1 MRHER
6 GEKSP
11 SNFTHSGGR
20 ASSAGLNPKNLSA
33 RRSYLAITAAHIK
46 IMKGAKMANYDFV
59 VAVGGAPGQG
69 IDTVGKS
76 MSQICARH
84 GLHVF
89 TYSAYQ
95 SLIRGG
101 HTFLTIRISS
111 EPVANHGDKIDLVI
125 ALDRNSLEKHLPHVA
140 PGGAIIYNSDD
151 VKQAPER
158 EDIQLCPI
166 SYKELSDNTD
176 RKKLM
181 LNICMFGVAL
191 NMVGGDLAVL
201 EDIITLTFLKRK
213 GQAITDA
220 NLAVARA
227 GYNHAAAHFN
237 PFEAQFTKQEPLAF
251 VDGNSAMAM
260 GGAAAGVKFYCAY
273 PMSPSTGVLKW
284 MADNAR
290 DLSIMVRQCEDE
302 ISVINM
308 VIGAAHAGC
317 RAMCATSGGG
327 FALMTEAIGSAG
339 MMEIPIVVINVQR
352 GGPSTGLPTKT
363 EQGDLWQLLGASQG
377 DFPKIIVSP
386 TSIMDGFDTIPELFN
401 LVDKF
406 QCPGMVLS
414 DLTLSMGFTTFAPE
428 SVNWQPKIDRGEL
441 ITGAAQTNGD
451 YLRYQI
457 TDSGISPRA
466 IPGTPGHVHVVATDD
481 HDEDGGLISD
491 EFTNPHKRRDI
502 MDKRQRKME
511 GIAAQLPPPTLEGPE
526 DAEITL
532 IGWGSTHSVIGE
544 AAQQLTEAGMPTNH
558 IHFKWL
564 YPIDEDAVNAVLD
577 KAAHAVVVECN
588 YTGQFARFLR
598 GETGFKAAGHIRK
611 YDGEPF
617 MPHHIVEGAR
627 ELFGGKAGVYVPY
640 QEIVV

>member
-1 MRHER
+1 M
-6 GEKSP
+6 
-11 SNFTHSGGR
+11 
-20 ASSAGLNPKNLSA
+20 
-33 RRSYLAITAAHIK
+33 
-46 IMKGAKMANYDFV
+46 AKYDFV
-59 VAVGGAPGQG
+59 IAVGGAPGQG

-101 HTFLTIRISS
+101 HTFLTVRISS
-111 EPVANHGDKIDLVI
+111 EPVANHGDKIDLII
-125 ALDRNSLEKHLPHVA
+125 ALDRNSLETHLPHVA

-151 VKQAPER
+151 VKAAPER
-158 EDIQLCPI
+158 DDIQLCPI
-166 SYKELSDNTD
+166 SYKELSNGAD

-191 NMVGGDLAVL
+191 KLVGGDLSVL
-201 EDIITLTFLKRK
+201 EDIINLTFLKRK
-213 GQAITDA
+213 GQAVADA
-220 NLAVARA
+220 NIGVARA
-227 GYNHAAAHFN
+227 GYDHAAEHFTA
-237 PFEAQFTKQEPLAF
+237 FEAQFIKQKPLAF

-260 GGAAAGVKFYCAY
+260 GGAAAGVKFYAAY
-273 PMSPSTGVLKW
+273 PMSPSTGVLHW
-284 MADNAR
+284 MAQNAR
-290 DLSIMVRQCEDE
+290 NLNIMVRQCEDE
-302 ISVINM
+302 ISVVNM
-308 VIGAAHAGC
+308 VIGAAHAGA

-327 FALMTEAIGSAG
+327 FALMSEAIGSAG

-363 EQGDLWQLLGASQG
+363 EQGDLWQILGASQG
-377 DFPKIIVSP
+377 DFPKIIVAP
-386 TSIMDGFDTIPELFN
+386 TSIMDGFDSIPEIFN

-414 DLTLSMGFTTFAPE
+414 DLTLSMGFTTFEPE
-428 SVNWQPKIDRGEL
+428 SINWEPEIDRGAL
-441 ITGAAQTNGD
+441 ISGPVQPEGE

-466 IPGTPGHVHVVATDD
+466 VPGTPGHVHVVATDD
-481 HDEDGGLISD
+481 HDEDGTLISD

-502 MDKRQRKME
+502 MEKRQRKMD
-511 GIAAQLPPPTLEGPE
+511 GILELLPPPTLEGPE

-532 IGWGSTHSVIGE
+532 VGWGSTLSVIGE
-544 AAQQLTEAGMPTNH
+544 AAALLTEAGIPTNH

-564 YPIDEDAVNAVLD
+564 YPMDEDAVNAVLD
-577 KAAHAVVVECN
+577 KSAHAIVVECN

-598 GETGFKAAGHIRK
+598 GETGFTADGHIRK

-617 MPHHIVEGAR
+617 MPHHIVDGAR
-627 ELFGGKAGVYVPY
+627 ELLTGKTDLYVPY

>member
-1 MRHER
+1 M
-6 GEKSP
+6 
-11 SNFTHSGGR
+11 
-20 ASSAGLNPKNLSA
+20 
-33 RRSYLAITAAHIK
+33 
-46 IMKGAKMANYDFV
+46 AKYDFV
-59 VAVGGAPGQG
+59 IAVGGAPGQG

-84 GLHVF
+84 GLHVY

-101 HTFLTIRISS
+101 HTFLTVRISS
-111 EPVANHGDKIDLVI
+111 EPVANHGDKIDMII
-125 ALDRNSLEKHLPHVA
+125 AMDRNSLEKHLPHVA
-140 PGGAIIYNSDD
+140 PGGALIYNSDD
-151 VKQAPER
+151 VKAAPAR
-158 EDIQLCPI
+158 DDIQLCPI
-166 SYKELSDNTD
+166 SYKELSNNTD
-176 RKKLM
+176 RIKLM

-191 NMVGGDLAVL
+191 KMIGGDLQVL
-201 EDIITLTFLKRK
+201 EDILNLTFGRK
-213 GQAITDA
+213 GQEVVDA
-220 NLAVARA
+220 NVGVARA
-227 GYNHAAAHFN
+227 GYNYAAEHFTA
-237 PFEAQFTKQEPLAF
+237 FEMQIEKQEPKLAF
-251 VDGNSAMAM
+251 VDGNAAMAM
-260 GGAAAGVKFYCAY
+260 GGAAAGVKFYAAY
-273 PMSPSTGVLKW
+273 PMSPSTGVLHW
-284 MADNAR
+284 MAANAR
-290 DLSIMVRQCEDE
+290 NLGIMVRQCEDE

-308 VIGAAHAGC
+308 VIGAAHAGS

-327 FALMTEAIGSAG
+327 FALMSEAIGSAG

-414 DLTLSMGFTTFAPE
+414 DLTLSMGFTTFDPDTI
-428 SVNWQPKIDRGEL
+428 NWQPEIDRGEFISGPVEL
-441 ITGAAQTNGD
+441 DGE
-451 YLRYQI
+451 YLRYAI

-466 IPGTPGHVHVVATDD
+466 IPGTPGHMHVVATDD

-502 MDKRQRKME
+502 MEKRQRKME
-511 GIAAQLPPPTLEGPE
+511 GIAERLPPPTFEGPE
-526 DAEITL
+526 DAEVTL

-544 AAQQLTEAGMPTNH
+544 AAQMLTEAGISTNH

-564 YPIDEDAVNAVLD
+564 YPMDEDAINEVLA
-577 KAAHAVVVECN
+577 KSAYSIIVECN

-598 GETGFKAAGHIRK
+598 GETGFKADSHIRK

-617 MPHHIVEGAR
+617 MPHHVADGAR
-627 ELFGGKAGVYVPY
+627 ELLKSKTDLYVPY

>member
-1 MRHER
+1 M
-6 GEKSP
+6 
-11 SNFTHSGGR
+11 
-20 ASSAGLNPKNLSA
+20 
-33 RRSYLAITAAHIK
+33 
-46 IMKGAKMANYDFV
+46 AKYDFV
-59 VAVGGAPGQG
+59 IAVGGAPGQG

-84 GLHVF
+84 GLHVY

-101 HTFLTIRISS
+101 HTFLTVRISS
-111 EPVANHGDKIDLVI
+111 EPVANHGDKIDMII
-125 ALDRNSLEKHLPHVA
+125 ALDRNSLETHVPHVA

-151 VKQAPER
+151 VKAAPER
-158 EDIQLCPI
+158 DDIQFCPI
-166 SYKELSDNTD
+166 SYRELSNNTD

-191 NMVGGDLAVL
+191 KMAGGDLAVL
-201 EDIITLTFLKRK
+201 EDILELTFLKRK
-213 GQAITDA
+213 GQAVVDA
-220 NLAVARA
+220 NVAVARA
-227 GYNHAAAHFN
+227 GYDYAAEHFTA
-237 PFEAQFTKQEPLAF
+237 FEAQFIKQQPLAF

-260 GGAAAGVKFYCAY
+260 GGAAAGVKFYAAY
-273 PMSPSTGVLKW
+273 PMSPSTGVLHW
-284 MADNAR
+284 MAQNAR
-290 DLSIMVRQCEDE
+290 NLNIMVRQCEDE
-302 ISVINM
+302 ISVVNM
-308 VIGAAHAGC
+308 IIGAAHAGT

-327 FALMTEAIGSAG
+327 FALMSEAIGSAG

-363 EQGDLWQLLGASQG
+363 EQGDLWQILGASQG
-377 DFPKIIVSP
+377 DFPKIVAAP
-386 TSIMDGFDTIPELFN
+386 TSIMDGFDTIPEIFN
-401 LVDKF
+401 LADKF

-414 DLTLSMGFTTFAPE
+414 DLTLSMGFTTFDPE
-428 SVNWQPKIDRGEL
+428 SVNWQPEIDRGSL
-441 ITGAAQTNGD
+441 ISGPVQPDGE
-451 YLRYQI
+451 YLRYEI

-481 HDEDGGLISD
+481 HDEDGTLISD

-502 MDKRQRKME
+502 MEKRQRKMD
-511 GIAAQLPPPTLEGPE
+511 GILELLPPPTLEGPE
-526 DAEITL
+526 DAQVTL

-544 AAQQLTEAGMPTNH
+544 AAAQLTEAGIPTNH

-564 YPIDEDAVNAVLD
+564 YPMDEDAINEVLA
-577 KAAHAVVVECN
+577 KSAHSIVVECN

-598 GETGFKAAGHIRK
+598 GETGFTADGHIRK

-617 MPHHIVEGAR
+617 MPHHIADGAR
-627 ELFGGKAGVYVPY
+627 ELLTSKTDLYVPY

>member
-1 MRHER
+1 M
-6 GEKSP
+6 
-11 SNFTHSGGR
+11 
-20 ASSAGLNPKNLSA
+20 
-33 RRSYLAITAAHIK
+33 
-46 IMKGAKMANYDFV
+46 AKYDFV
-59 VAVGGAPGQG
+59 IAVGGAPGQG

-84 GLHVF
+84 GLHVY

-101 HTFLTIRISS
+101 HTFLTVRISS
-111 EPVANHGDKIDLVI
+111 EPVANHGDKIDMII
-125 ALDRNSLEKHLPHVA
+125 AMDRNSLETHLQNVA
-140 PGGAIIYNSDD
+140 PGGALIYNSDD
-151 VKQAPER
+151 VKAAPAR
-158 EDIQLCPI
+158 DDIQLCPI
-166 SYKELSDNTD
+166 SYKELSNNTD
-176 RKKLM
+176 RIKLM

-191 NMVGGDLAVL
+191 KMIGGDLQVL
-201 EDIITLTFLKRK
+201 EDILNLTFGRK
-213 GQAITDA
+213 GQEVVDA
-220 NLAVARA
+220 NVGVARA
-227 GYNHAAAHFN
+227 GYNYAAEHFTA
-237 PFEAQFTKQEPLAF
+237 FEMQIEKQEPKLAF
-251 VDGNSAMAM
+251 VDGNAAMAM
-260 GGAAAGVKFYCAY
+260 GGAAAGVKFYAAY
-273 PMSPSTGVLKW
+273 PMSPSTGVLHW
-284 MADNAR
+284 MAANAR
-290 DLSIMVRQCEDE
+290 NLGIMVRQCEDE

-308 VIGAAHAGC
+308 VIGAAHAGS

-327 FALMTEAIGSAG
+327 FALMSEAIGSAG

-414 DLTLSMGFTTFAPE
+414 DLTLSMGFTTFDPDTI
-428 SVNWQPKIDRGEL
+428 NWQPEIDRGEL
-441 ITGAAQTNGD
+441 INDPIELDGE
-451 YLRYQI
+451 YLRYAI

-466 IPGTPGHVHVVATDD
+466 IPGTPGHMHVVATDD

-502 MDKRQRKME
+502 MEKRQRKME
-511 GIAAQLPPPTLEGPE
+511 GIAELLPPPTLEGPE
-526 DAEITL
+526 DAEVTL
-532 IGWGSTHSVIGE
+532 IGWGSTHSVISE
-544 AAQQLTEAGMPTNH
+544 AAQQLTEAGIATNH

-564 YPIDEDAVNAVLD
+564 YPMDEDAVNEVLS
-577 KAAHAVVVECN
+577 KSAHAIIVECN

-598 GETGFKAAGHIRK
+598 GETGFKADGHIRK

-627 ELFGGKAGVYVPY
+627 ELLEEKTDLYVPY

>member
-1 MRHER
+1 M
-6 GEKSP
+6 
-11 SNFTHSGGR
+11 
-20 ASSAGLNPKNLSA
+20 
-33 RRSYLAITAAHIK
+33 
-46 IMKGAKMANYDFV
+46 AKYDFV
-59 VAVGGAPGQG
+59 IAVGGAPGQG

-84 GLHVF
+84 GLHVY

-101 HTFLTIRISS
+101 HTFLTVRISS
-111 EPVANHGDKIDLVI
+111 EPVANHGDEIDLI
-125 ALDRNSLEKHLPHVA
+125 LAFDTNSLEKHLENVK

-151 VKQAPER
+151 IKKEKPER
-158 EDIQLCPI
+158 DDIQLCPI
-166 SYKELSDNTD
+166 SYKELSDGTD

-191 NMVGGDLAVL
+191 NMVGGDLSVL
-201 EDIITLTFLKRK
+201 EDIINLTFLKRK
-213 GQAITDA
+213 GQAVADA

-227 GYNHAAAHFN
+227 GYNYAAENFT
-237 PFEAQFTKQEPLAF
+237 PFEAQFIKQEPLAF

-273 PMSPSTGVLKW
+273 PMSPSTGVLHW
-284 MADNAR
+284 MAQNAR
-290 DLSIMVRQCEDE
+290 DLNIMVRQCEDE
-302 ISVINM
+302 ISVVNM

-377 DFPKIIVSP
+377 DFPKIIVAP
-386 TSIMDGFDTIPELFN
+386 ISIMDGFDVIPELFN

-406 QCPGMVLS
+406 QCPGMVLT
-414 DLTLSMGFTTFAPE
+414 DLTLSMGFTTFAPD
-428 SVNWQPKIDRGEL
+428 SINWQPEIDRGEL
-441 ITGAAQTNGD
+441 ITELGEMDSQ
-451 YLRYQI
+451 YLRYKI
-457 TDSGISPRA
+457 TDSGVSPRA
-466 IPGTPGHVHVVATDD
+466 IPGTPGHMHVVATDD
-481 HDEDGGLISD
+481 HDEEGILISD
-491 EFTNPHKRRDI
+491 EFTDPHKRRDI
-502 MDKRQRKME
+502 MEKRQRKMD
-511 GIAAQLPPPTLEGPE
+511 GIVELLPPPTLEGPE
-526 DAEITL
+526 DAEVTL
-532 IGWGSTHSVIGE
+532 IGWGSTHSVISE
-544 AAQQLTEAGMPTNH
+544 ATQKLTEDGITTNH

-564 YPIDEDAVNAVLD
+564 YPMDEDAVNEVLA
-577 KAAHAVVVECN
+577 KSGHAIIVECN

-598 GETGFKAAGHIRK
+598 GETGFKADGHIRK

-617 MPHHIVEGAR
+617 MPHHLADGVR
-627 ELFGGKAGVYVPY
+627 ELLIGKTDLYVPY

>member
-1 MRHER
+1 M
-6 GEKSP
+6 
-11 SNFTHSGGR
+11 
-20 ASSAGLNPKNLSA
+20 
-33 RRSYLAITAAHIK
+33 
-46 IMKGAKMANYDFV
+46 AKYDFV
-59 VAVGGAPGQG
+59 IAVGGAPGQG

-84 GLHVF
+84 GLHVY

-101 HTFLTIRISS
+101 HTFLTVRISS
-111 EPVANHGDKIDLVI
+111 EPVANHGDKIDMII
-125 ALDRNSLEKHLPHVA
+125 ALDRNSLETHVPHVA

-151 VKQAPER
+151 VKAAPER
-158 EDIQLCPI
+158 DDIQFCPI
-166 SYKELSDNTD
+166 SYRELSNNTD

-191 NMVGGDLAVL
+191 KMVGGDLAVL
-201 EDIITLTFLKRK
+201 EDILELTFLKRK
-213 GQAITDA
+213 GQAVVDA
-220 NLAVARA
+220 NVAVASA
-227 GYNHAAAHFN
+227 GYDYAAEHFTA
-237 PFEAQFTKQEPLAF
+237 FEAQFIKQQPLAF

-260 GGAAAGVKFYCAY
+260 GGAAAGVKFYAAY
-273 PMSPSTGVLKW
+273 PMSPSTGVLHW
-284 MADNAR
+284 MAQNAR
-290 DLSIMVRQCEDE
+290 NLNIMVRQCEDE
-302 ISVINM
+302 ISVVNM
-308 VIGAAHAGC
+308 IIGAAHAGT

-327 FALMTEAIGSAG
+327 FALMSEAIGSAG

-363 EQGDLWQLLGASQG
+363 EQGDLWQILGASQG
-377 DFPKIIVSP
+377 DFPKIVAAP
-386 TSIMDGFDTIPELFN
+386 TSIMDGFDTIPEIFN
-401 LVDKF
+401 LADKF

-414 DLTLSMGFTTFAPE
+414 DLTLSMGFTTFDPE
-428 SVNWQPKIDRGEL
+428 SVNWQPEIDRGSL
-441 ITGAAQTNGD
+441 ISGPAQPDGE
-451 YLRYQI
+451 YLRYEI

-481 HDEDGGLISD
+481 HDEDGTLISD

-502 MDKRQRKME
+502 MEKRQRKMD
-511 GIAAQLPPPTLEGPE
+511 GILELLPPPTLEGPE
-526 DAEITL
+526 DAQVTL

-544 AAQQLTEAGMPTNH
+544 AAEQLTEAGIPTNH

-564 YPIDEDAVNAVLD
+564 YPMDEDAISEVLA
-577 KAAHAVVVECN
+577 KSAHSIVVECN

-598 GETGFKAAGHIRK
+598 GETGFTADGHIRK

-617 MPHHIVEGAR
+617 MPHHIADGAR
-627 ELFGGKAGVYVPY
+627 ELLTSKTDLYVPY

>member
-1 MRHER
+1 M
-6 GEKSP
+6 
-11 SNFTHSGGR
+11 
-20 ASSAGLNPKNLSA
+20 
-33 RRSYLAITAAHIK
+33 
-46 IMKGAKMANYDFV
+46 AKYDFV
-59 VAVGGAPGQG
+59 IAVGGAPGQG

-84 GLHVF
+84 GLHVY

-101 HTFLTIRISS
+101 HTFLTVRISS
-111 EPVANHGDKIDLVI
+111 EPVANHGDKIDMII
-125 ALDRNSLEKHLPHVA
+125 AMDRNSLETHLQNVA
-140 PGGAIIYNSDD
+140 PGGALIYNSDD
-151 VKQAPER
+151 VKAAPAR
-158 EDIQLCPI
+158 DDIQLCPI
-166 SYKELSDNTD
+166 SYKELSNNTD
-176 RKKLM
+176 RIKLM

-191 NMVGGDLAVL
+191 KMIGGDLQVL
-201 EDIITLTFLKRK
+201 EDILNLTFGRK
-213 GQAITDA
+213 GQEVVDA
-220 NLAVARA
+220 NVGVARA
-227 GYNHAAAHFN
+227 GYNYAAEHFTA
-237 PFEAQFTKQEPLAF
+237 FEMQIEKQEPKLAF
-251 VDGNSAMAM
+251 VDGNAAMAM
-260 GGAAAGVKFYCAY
+260 GGAAAGVKFYAAY
-273 PMSPSTGVLKW
+273 PMSPSTGVLHW
-284 MADNAR
+284 MAANAR
-290 DLSIMVRQCEDE
+290 NLGIMVRQCEDE

-308 VIGAAHAGC
+308 VIGAAHAGS

-327 FALMTEAIGSAG
+327 FALMSEAIGSAG

-414 DLTLSMGFTTFAPE
+414 DLTLSMGFTTFDPDTI
-428 SVNWQPKIDRGEL
+428 NWQPEIDRGEL
-441 ITGAAQTNGD
+441 INDPIELDGE
-451 YLRYQI
+451 YLRYAI

-466 IPGTPGHVHVVATDD
+466 IPGTPGHMHVVATDD

-502 MDKRQRKME
+502 MEKRQRKME
-511 GIAAQLPPPTLEGPE
+511 GIAELLPPPTLEGPE
-526 DAEITL
+526 DAEVTL
-532 IGWGSTHSVIGE
+532 IGWGSTHSVISE
-544 AAQQLTEAGMPTNH
+544 AAQQLTEAGIATNH

-564 YPIDEDAVNAVLD
+564 YPMDEDAVNEVLA
-577 KAAHAVVVECN
+577 KSAYSIIVECN

-598 GETGFKAAGHIRK
+598 GETGFKADGHIRK

-617 MPHHIVEGAR
+617 MPHHVADGAR
-627 ELFGGKAGVYVPY
+627 ELLKSKTDLYVPY

>member
-1 MRHER
+1 M
-6 GEKSP
+6 
-11 SNFTHSGGR
+11 
-20 ASSAGLNPKNLSA
+20 
-33 RRSYLAITAAHIK
+33 
-46 IMKGAKMANYDFV
+46 AKYDFV
-59 VAVGGAPGQG
+59 VAIGGAPGQG
-69 IDTVGKS
+69 IDTLGLS
-76 MSQICARH
+76 LGRICARY

-101 HTFLTIRISS
+101 HTFLTLRISS
-111 EPVANHGDKIDLVI
+111 EPVANHGDEIDLII
-125 ALDRNSLEKHLPHVA
+125 ALDRNSIETHLPHVR
-140 PGGAIIYNSDD
+140 PGGALIYNSDD

-158 EDIQLCPI
+158 DDIQLCPI
-166 SYKELSDNTD
+166 PYKEFSSSIEDRTLQKRCLNTC
-176 RKKLM
+176 M
-181 LNICMFGVAL
+181 LGATLGI
-191 NMVGGDLAVL
+191 VGADLKVL
-201 EDIITLTFLKRK
+201 EEIIIGALLKRK
-213 GQAITDA
+213 GQEVVDA
-220 NLAVARA
+220 NIMVATA
-227 GYNHAAAHFN
+227 GYEQAVENFT
-237 PFEAQFTKQEPLAF
+237 PFDAKFEKQEPALAF
-251 VDGNSAMAM
+251 VDGNGAMAM

-273 PMSPSTGVLKW
+273 PMSPSTGVLHW
-284 MADNAR
+284 MAANAR
-290 DLSIMVRQCEDE
+290 NLNIMVRQCEDE

-327 FALMTEAIGSAG
+327 FALMSEAIGSAA

-377 DFPKIIVSP
+377 DFPKIIVAP

-414 DLTLSMGFTTFAPE
+414 DLTLSMGYTTFVPD
-428 SVNWQPKIDRGEL
+428 SINWQPEIDRGEL
-441 ITGAAQTNGD
+441 ITDLGQMD
-451 YLRYQI
+451 EEYLRYQI

-466 IPGTPGHVHVVATDD
+466 LPGTPGHMHVVATDD

-502 MDKRQRKME
+502 MEKRQRKMD
-511 GIAAQLPPPTLEGPE
+511 GIVELLPPPTLEGPE
-526 DAEITL
+526 DAEVTL
-532 IGWGSTHSVIGE
+532 IGWGSTHGVISE
-544 AAQQLTEAGMPTNH
+544 AVQLLTEEGITTNH
-558 IHFKWL
+558 IQFKWL
-564 YPIDEDAVNAVLD
+564 YPMDEDAVNEVLA
-577 KAAHAVVVECN
+577 KSGHAVIVECN

-598 GETGFKAAGHIRK
+598 GETGFKADGHIRK

-617 MPHHIVEGAR
+617 MPHHIADGIR
-627 ELFGGKAGVYVPY
+627 ELLIGKTDLYVPY

>member
-1 MRHER
+1 M
-6 GEKSP
+6 
-11 SNFTHSGGR
+11 
-20 ASSAGLNPKNLSA
+20 
-33 RRSYLAITAAHIK
+33 
-46 IMKGAKMANYDFV
+46 AKYDFV

-69 IDTVGKS
+69 IETLGKS
-76 MSQICARH
+76 LGQFCARY

-111 EPVANHGDKIDLVI
+111 EPVTNHGDEIDLII
-125 ALDRNSLEKHLPHVA
+125 ALDRNSLEKHIPHVR
-140 PGGAIIYNSDD
+140 PGGTLIYNSDD
-151 VKQAPER
+151 VKKQAPER
-158 EDIQLCPI
+158 DDIQLCPVP
-166 SYKELSDNTD
+166 YKEFSSGIED
-176 RKKLM
+176 RKLQRACLNTCM
-181 LNICMFGVAL
+181 LGAAL
-191 NMVGGDLAVL
+191 NLVGADLKVL
-201 EDIITLTFLKRK
+201 EEMIINAFLKRK
-213 GQAITDA
+213 GQETVDA
-220 NLAVARA
+220 NITVATA
-227 GYNHAAAHFN
+227 GYKHAAENFT
-237 PFEAQFTKQEPLAF
+237 PFDTQFVKQEPALAF
-251 VDGNSAMAM
+251 GEGNGMMAM
-260 GGAAAGVKFYCAY
+260 GGAAAGVKFYSAY
-273 PMSPSTGVLKW
+273 PMSPSTGVLRW
-284 MADNAR
+284 MALNAR
-290 DLSIMVRQCEDE
+290 SLGIMVRQCEDE

-327 FALMTEAIGSAG
+327 FALMSEAIGSAA

-377 DFPKIIVSP
+377 DFPKIIVAP

-414 DLTLSMGFTTFAPE
+414 DLTLGMGYTTFDPD
-428 SVNWQPKIDRGEL
+428 SINWQPKIDRGEL
-441 ITGAAQTNGD
+441 ITEPGETD
-451 YLRYQI
+451 DEYLRFQI

-502 MDKRQRKME
+502 MEKRQRKMD
-511 GIAAQLPPPTLEGPE
+511 GIVKLLPPPTLEGPE
-526 DAEITL
+526 DAEVTL
-532 IGWGSTHSVIGE
+532 IGWGSTHGVISE
-544 AAQQLTEAGMPTNH
+544 AAQALTVEGIVTNH
-558 IHFKWL
+558 IQFKWL
-564 YPIDEDAVNAVLD
+564 YPIDEDVINELLA
-577 KAAHAVVVECN
+577 KSAHAIIVECN

-598 GETGFKAAGHIRK
+598 GETGFKADGHIRK

-617 MPHHIVEGAR
+617 MPHHIVDGTR
-627 ELFGGKAGVYVPY
+627 ELLIGKTELYVPY

>member
-1 MRHER
+1 M
-6 GEKSP
+6 
-11 SNFTHSGGR
+11 
-20 ASSAGLNPKNLSA
+20 
-33 RRSYLAITAAHIK
+33 
-46 IMKGAKMANYDFV
+46 AKYDFV
-59 VAVGGAPGQG
+59 IAVGGAPGQG

-101 HTFLTIRISS
+101 HTFLTVRISS
-111 EPVANHGDKIDLVI
+111 EPVANHGDKIDLII
-125 ALDRNSLEKHLPHVA
+125 ALDRNSLETHLPHVA

-151 VKQAPER
+151 VKAVPER
-158 EDIQLCPI
+158 DGIQLCPI
-166 SYKELSDNTD
+166 SYKELSNGTD

-191 NMVGGDLAVL
+191 KLVGGDLTVL
-201 EDIITLTFLKRK
+201 DDIINLTFLKRK
-213 GQAITDA
+213 GQAVADA
-220 NLAVARA
+220 NIAVARA
-227 GYNHAAAHFN
+227 GYDYAAEHYTA
-237 PFEAQFTKQEPLAF
+237 FEAQFIKQQPLAF

-260 GGAAAGVKFYCAY
+260 GGAAAGVKFYAAY
-273 PMSPSTGVLKW
+273 PMSPSTGVLHW
-284 MADNAR
+284 MAQNAR
-290 DLSIMVRQCEDE
+290 NLSIMVRQCEDE
-302 ISVINM
+302 ISVVNM

-327 FALMTEAIGSAG
+327 FALMSEAIGSAG
-339 MMEIPIVVINVQR
+339 MMEIPMVVINVQR

-363 EQGDLWQLLGASQG
+363 EQGDLWQILGASQG
-377 DFPKIIVSP
+377 DFPKIVVAP
-386 TSIMDGFDTIPELFN
+386 TSIMDGFDTIPEIFN
-401 LVDKF
+401 LADKF

-414 DLTLSMGFTTFAPE
+414 DLTLSMGFTTFDPA
-428 SVNWQPKIDRGEL
+428 SVNWQPEIDRGAL
-441 ITGAAQTNGD
+441 ISEPVQPDGE
-451 YLRYQI
+451 YLRYEI

-466 IPGTPGHVHVVATDD
+466 LPGTPGHVHVVTTDD
-481 HDEDGGLISD
+481 HDEDGTLISD

-502 MDKRQRKME
+502 MEKRQRKMD
-511 GIAAQLPPPTLEGPE
+511 GIIELLPPPTLEGPE
-526 DAEITL
+526 DAQITL

-544 AAQQLTEAGMPTNH
+544 AAELLTEAGIPTNH

-564 YPIDEDAVNAVLD
+564 YPMDEDAVNEVLA
-577 KAAHAVVVECN
+577 KSAHSIVVECN

-598 GETGFKAAGHIRK
+598 GETGFTANGHIRK

-617 MPHHIVEGAR
+617 VPHHIADGAR
-627 ELFGGKAGVYVPY
+627 ELLTSKIDLYIPY

>member
-1 MRHER
+1 M
-6 GEKSP
+6 
-11 SNFTHSGGR
+11 
-20 ASSAGLNPKNLSA
+20 
-33 RRSYLAITAAHIK
+33 
-46 IMKGAKMANYDFV
+46 AKYDFV
-59 VAVGGAPGQG
+59 IAVGGAPGQG

-84 GLHVF
+84 GLHVY

-101 HTFLTIRISS
+101 HTFLTVRISS
-111 EPVANHGDKIDLVI
+111 EPVANHGDKIDMII
-125 ALDRNSLEKHLPHVA
+125 AMDRNSVETHLQNVA
-140 PGGAIIYNSDD
+140 PGGALIYNSDD
-151 VKQAPER
+151 VKAAPAR
-158 EDIQLCPI
+158 DDIQLCPI
-166 SYKELSDNTD
+166 SYKELSNNTD
-176 RKKLM
+176 RIKRM

-191 NMVGGDLAVL
+191 KMIGGDLQIL
-201 EDIITLTFLKRK
+201 EDILNLRFGRK
-213 GQAITDA
+213 GQEVVDA
-220 NLAVARA
+220 NVGVARA
-227 GYNHAAAHFN
+227 GYNYAVEHFT
-237 PFEAQFTKQEPLAF
+237 PFEMQIEKQEPKLAF
-251 VDGNSAMAM
+251 VEGNEAMAM
-260 GGAAAGVKFYCAY
+260 GGAAAGVKFYAAY
-273 PMSPSTGVLKW
+273 PMSPSTGVLHW
-284 MADNAR
+284 MAPNAR
-290 DLSIMVRQCEDE
+290 DLGIIVRQCEDE

-327 FALMTEAIGSAG
+327 FALMSEAIGSAG

-414 DLTLSMGFTTFAPE
+414 DLTLSMGFTTFDPDTI
-428 SVNWQPKIDRGEL
+428 NWQPEIDRGEFISGPVEL
-441 ITGAAQTNGD
+441 D
-451 YLRYQI
+451 SEYLRYAI

-466 IPGTPGHVHVVATDD
+466 IPGTPGHMHVVATDD

-502 MDKRQRKME
+502 MEKRQRKME
-511 GIAAQLPPPTLEGPE
+511 GIVELLPPPTFEGPE
-526 DAEITL
+526 DAEVTL
-532 IGWGSTHSVIGE
+532 IGWGSTHSVISE
-544 AAQQLTEAGMPTNH
+544 AAQQLTEAGISTNH

-564 YPIDEDAVNAVLD
+564 YPMDEDAINEVLA
-577 KAAHAVVVECN
+577 KSAYSIIVECN

-598 GETGFKAAGHIRK
+598 SETGFKADSHIRK

-617 MPHHIVEGAR
+617 MPHHVADGAR
-627 ELFGGKAGVYVPY
+627 ELLKSKTDLYVPY

>member
-1 MRHER
+1 M
-6 GEKSP
+6 
-11 SNFTHSGGR
+11 
-20 ASSAGLNPKNLSA
+20 
-33 RRSYLAITAAHIK
+33 
-46 IMKGAKMANYDFV
+46 AKFDFV
-59 VAVGGAPGQG
+59 VAIGGAPGQG
-69 IDTVGKS
+69 IATVGKNL
-76 MSQICARH
+76 SQICARH

-111 EPVANHGDKIDLVI
+111 EPITNHGDQIDLII
-125 ALDRNSLEKHLPHVA
+125 ALDENSLEKHLPHVR

-158 EDIQLCPI
+158 DDIQLCPI
-166 SYKELSDNTD
+166 PYKEFSKEIED
-176 RKKLM
+176 RK
-181 LNICMFGVAL
+181 IQRAAL
-191 NMVGGDLAVL
+191 NTCLLGGALRLLDADLKPL
-201 EDIITLTFLKRK
+201 EEILIGALLKRK
-213 GQAITDA
+213 GQEVVDA
-220 NLAVARA
+220 NITVARA
-227 GYNHAAAHFN
+227 GYEHATENFT
-237 PFEAQFTKQEPLAF
+237 QFDTKLVKQEPPLAF
-251 VDGNSAMAM
+251 GQGNALMAM

-273 PMSPSTGVLKW
+273 PMSPSTGILHW
-284 MADNAR
+284 MAAHAR
-290 DLSIMVRQCEDE
+290 NLNIMVRQCEDE
-302 ISVINM
+302 ISVVNM

-327 FALMTEAIGSAG
+327 FALMSEAIGSAA

-363 EQGDLWQLLGASQG
+363 EQGDLWQILGASQG
-377 DFPKIIVSP
+377 DFPKIVVAP
-386 TSIMDGFDTIPELFN
+386 TSIIDGFNTIPELFN

-414 DLTLSMGFTTFAPE
+414 DLMIGEGYTTFDPDAI
-428 SVNWQPKIDRGEL
+428 NWQPEIDRGEM
-441 ITGAAQTNGD
+441 ITELGQTEGE

-457 TDSGISPRA
+457 TESGISPRA

-502 MDKRQRKME
+502 MEKRQRKMD
-511 GIAAQLPPPTLEGPE
+511 GIVKLLPPPTLEGPE
-526 DAEITL
+526 DAEVTL
-532 IGWGSTHSVIGE
+532 IGWGSTHGVISE
-544 AAQQLTEAGMPTNH
+544 AVQLLNEDGIKTNH

-564 YPIDEDAVNAVLD
+564 YPMDENAVNEVLENS
-577 KAAHAVVVECN
+577 AYGIIVECN

-598 GETGFKAAGHIRK
+598 SETGFKADGHIRK

-617 MPHHIVEGAR
+617 MPHHIADGAR
-627 ELFGGKAGVYVPY
+627 ELLIGKTELYVPY

>member
-1 MRHER
+1 M
-6 GEKSP
+6 
-11 SNFTHSGGR
+11 
-20 ASSAGLNPKNLSA
+20 
-33 RRSYLAITAAHIK
+33 
-46 IMKGAKMANYDFV
+46 AKYDFV
-59 VAVGGAPGQG
+59 IAVGGAPGQG
-69 IDTVGKS
+69 IETLGKS
-76 MSQICARH
+76 LGQICARY

-111 EPVANHGDKIDLVI
+111 EPVANHGDEIDLII
-125 ALDRNSLEKHLPHVA
+125 ALDKNSIEKHLPNVR
-140 PGGAIIYNSDD
+140 PGGAFIYNSDD
-151 VKQAPER
+151 VKQVPER
-158 EDIQLCPI
+158 DDIQLCPVP
-166 SYKELSDNTD
+166 YKKFSSGIENRKLQKACLNTCMLST
-176 RKKLM
+176 
-181 LNICMFGVAL
+181 AL
-191 NMVGGDLAVL
+191 RLVGADLKIL
-201 EDIITLTFLKRK
+201 EEILIGALLKRK
-213 GQAITDA
+213 GQETVDA
-220 NLAVARA
+220 NIDVATS
-227 GYNHAAAHFN
+227 GYEHATENFT
-237 PFEAQFTKQEPLAF
+237 PFDTQFVKQEPALAF
-251 VDGNSAMAM
+251 GEGNGIMAM

-273 PMSPSTGVLKW
+273 PMSPSTGVLHW
-284 MADNAR
+284 MAANAR
-290 DLSIMVRQCEDE
+290 NLNIMVRQCEDE

-327 FALMTEAIGSAG
+327 FALMSEAIGSAA

-377 DFPKIIVSP
+377 DFPKIIVAP

-414 DLTLSMGFTTFAPE
+414 DLTLSMGYTTFDPD
-428 SVNWQPKIDRGEL
+428 SINWQPEIDRGEL
-441 ITGAAQTNGD
+441 ITELAQTDGE

-457 TDSGISPRA
+457 TESGISPRA

-502 MDKRQRKME
+502 MEKRQRKME
-511 GIAAQLPPPTLEGPE
+511 GIVKLLPPPTLEGPE
-526 DAEITL
+526 DAEVTL
-532 IGWGSTHSVIGE
+532 IGWGSTHGVIAE
-544 AAQQLTEAGMPTNH
+544 AAQTLTEEGIATNH
-558 IHFKWL
+558 IQFKWL
-564 YPIDEDAVNAVLD
+564 YPIDEDVVNKVL
-577 KAAHAVVVECN
+577 ATSGQAIIVECN

-598 GETGFKAAGHIRK
+598 GETGFKANGHIRK

-617 MPHHIVEGAR
+617 MPHHIVDGAR
-627 ELFGGKAGVYVPY
+627 ELLIGKTDLYVPY